1 MVAAVDDEG
10 LAMTPEQP
18 QAFWKP
24 RLTPLLVTLRV
35 LATTTVVV
43 ALYYLLPLNHLVGRL
58 VAVPLGVGIVLLLAV
73 ATWQIRA
80 VVEARNPTIR
90 AIEALAGYL
99 PLFLVVFASCYY
111 LMSRA
116 DSTSFNVQH
125 LTRTDTL
132 YFTLTVFSTVGFGD
146 INATSQVARVIVMI
160 QIVLNLLLLGA
171 GLRLLTQAVQT
182 GASRRQ
188 AEQRLEENPPSP

>member
-1 MVAAVDDEG
+1 
-10 LAMTPEQP
+10 MTPERP

-35 LATTTVVV
+35 LATTTIFVV
-43 ALYYLLPLNHLVGRL
+43 LYYAVPLNHLTGRL
-58 VAVPLGVGIVLLLAV
+58 VAVPLGAGILMLLGV
-73 ATWQIRA
+73 AAWELRSVA
-80 VVEARNPTIR
+80 EAKNPNIR
-90 AIEALAGYL
+90 AIEALAAYI
-99 PLFLVVFASCYY
+99 PLFLVVFAASYY

-116 DSTSFNVQH
+116 DPASFNIQH

-132 YFTLTVFSTVGFGD
+132 YFTITVFSTVGFGD
-146 INATSQVARVIVMI
+146 INATSQVARIIVMI

-182 GASRRQ
+182 GANRRQ
-188 AEQRLEENPPSP
+188 AEQPLEENPPSP

>member
-1 MVAAVDDEG
+1 
-10 LAMTPEQP
+10 MTPEEP
-18 QAFWKP
+18 
-24 RLTPLLVTLRV
+24 LTPRQRRQFLMLVTLRV

-43 ALYYLLPLNHLVGRL
+43 AMYYVLPLNRLGGRL
-58 VAVPLGVGIVLLLAV
+58 VVVPLGVGIVLLLAV
-73 ATWQIRA
+73 AAWQIKA
-80 VVEARNPTIR
+80 VVEARSPSIR

-116 DSTSFNVQH
+116 DPTSFNIQH

-146 INATSQVARVIVMI
+146 INATSQVARIVVMI

-188 AEQRLEENPPSP
+188 AEQSPEGNTTG